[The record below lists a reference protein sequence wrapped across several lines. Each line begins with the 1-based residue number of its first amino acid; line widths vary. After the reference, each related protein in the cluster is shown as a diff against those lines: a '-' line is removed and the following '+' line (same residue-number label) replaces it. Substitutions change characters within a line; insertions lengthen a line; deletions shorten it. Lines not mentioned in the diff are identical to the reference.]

1 MKKYWVIFILTI
13 SVSLAGFATVI
24 YKCFI
29 QPKVICLNIG
39 KMKEEG
45 LNLLDTN
52 KKFEVVAIFPA
63 NKINQDNDT
72 IPWAD
77 VYVCNSFSKQDSLS
91 GDTKFIILDIHT
103 KVDLGNI
110 KDIYDYS
117 VFVKEEKTFKK
128 CKMTIPHDMESSIN
142 QYKYKLGD
150 VKLEFT
156 GVYY

>member
-1 MKKYWVIFILTI
+1 MKNYWVIFILITTI
-13 SVSLAGFATVI
+13 CLAGLGMIIF
-24 YKCFI
+24 KCFI
-29 QPKVICLNIG
+29 QPKVAYLNIG
-39 KMKEEG
+39 KMKEER

-77 VYVCNSFSKQDSLS
+77 VYVCNSLSKQDSLS

-103 KVDLGNI
+103 KADLGSI

-117 VFVKEEKTFKK
+117 VFVKEEKVFKK
-128 CKMTIPHDMESSIN
+128 CKVVIPHDQESIIN

-150 VKLEFT
+150 IKLEFT
-156 GVYY
+156 GVYD

>member
-13 SVSLAGFATVI
+13 TVSLAGFATVI

-29 QPKVICLNIG
+29 QPKVVCLDID
-39 KMKEEG
+39 KMKEEN
-45 LNLLDTN
+45 LNVLDTN

-63 NKINQDNDT
+63 NKINLKNDT

-103 KVDLGNI
+103 KADLENI
-110 KDIYDYS
+110 KDIYDYT
-117 VFVKEEKTFKK
+117 VFVKEEKVFKK
-128 CKMTIPHDMESSIN
+128 CKVIIPYDQESSIN

-156 GVYY
+156 GEYD